1 MNPRLESRIRS
12 LAHRFWE
19 EEGHPEGRDQE
30 HWRRAQEAVGAEDGA
45 PLDNEATR
53 IPERQQQASDGSSD
67 RGRREGGSVRGNE
80 YGGDPDGAQSGR
92 TKEQLFLNAATRRN
106 PG

>member
-1 MNPRLESRIRS
+1 MNPELESRIRS

-19 EEGHPEGRDQE
+19 EEGHPQGREQE
-30 HWRRAQEAVGAEDGA
+30 HWRRAQAALSGEEDA

-53 IPERQQQASDGSSD
+53 IPERQQQASEGS
-67 RGRREGGSVRGNE
+67 RGAERSTGQSARGDQ
-80 YGGDPDGAQSGR
+80 YGGDPDGAQSGQ
-92 TKEQLFLNAATRRN
+92 TKEQVFLNAATRRN